1 MNKIFKSGGKWQVL
15 KKRVSPAVIAFQALL
30 ATALVMFLIMLLK
43 YNPEAA
49 PAVKREFRQTTYLN
63 VNDSNFTRLLDELD
77 PSAEVSHAPA
87 VPKFAVTQ
95 MVKFKLYRPQLV
107 TEPVKLPEFKTLP
120 TGEIALYPDFRT
132 TPETNTLLPRT
143 QAMAVLYDQS
153 GKELGRWQT
162 NTLPDGEKTIF
173 RIEGSGAL
181 QHTVIMTSCGNNSA
195 DRLALAKALALHLD
209 NGIYSVW
216 YPTAKRSM

>member
-63 VNDSNFTRLLDELD
+63 INDSDFIRLLDELD
-77 PSAEVSHAPA
+77 PAAETNHTPA

-95 MVKFKLYRPQLV
+95 MVKFKLFRPQLV
-107 TEPVKLPEFKTLP
+107 MEPVKLPGFQTLP
-120 TGEIALYPDFRT
+120 TGEIAIYPDFRT
-132 TPETNTLLPRT
+132 TPENNALLPQT

-162 NTLPDGEKTIF
+162 DILPDGEKTIF

-181 QHTVIMTSCGNNSA
+181 RHSVIMTSCGNNSA

>member
-63 VNDSNFTRLLDELD
+63 VNDSNFNRLLDELD
-77 PSAEVSHAPA
+77 PSAEVAHAPA

-132 TPETNTLLPRT
+132 SPETNTLLPRT
-143 QAMAVLYDQS
+143 LAMAVLYDQS

-162 NTLPDGEKTIF
+162 DTLPDGEKTIF

-195 DRLALAKALALHLD
+195 DRQALVKALALHLD

>member
-63 VNDSNFTRLLDELD
+63 VNDSDFTRLLDELD
-77 PSAEVSHAPA
+77 PSTETSHTPEI
-87 VPKFAVTQ
+87 PKYSVTR

-107 TEPVKLPEFKTLP
+107 TEPVKLPGFKALP
-120 TGEIALYPDFRT
+120 TGEIALYPDLRT
-132 TPETNTLLPRT
+132 TPETNALPSQP
-143 QAMAVLYDQS
+143 QAMAVLYDHS
-153 GKELGRWQT
+153 GKELARWQT
-162 NTLPDGEKTIF
+162 DTLPSGEKTIF

-181 QHTVIMTSCGNNSA
+181 QHSVIMTSCGNNSA
-195 DRLALAKALALHLD
+195 DRQALAKALALHLD
-209 NGIYSVW
+209 SGIYSVW

>member
-63 VNDSNFTRLLDELD
+63 VKDSDFNRLLDELD
-77 PSAEVSHAPA
+77 PLTETNHTPA
-87 VPKFAVTQ
+87 LPKFAVTQ

-107 TEPVKLPEFKTLP
+107 MEPVKLPGFKTLP
-120 TGEIALYPDFRT
+120 TGKIALYPDFRT
-132 TPETNTLLPRT
+132 APETNGFLPQT
-143 QAMAVLYDQS
+143 PAMAVLYDQS
-153 GKELGRWQT
+153 GKELTRWQT
-162 NTLPDGEKTIF
+162 DTLPDGEKTIF
-173 RIEGSGAL
+173 RIEGRGAL
-181 QHTVIMTSCGNNSA
+181 QHTVIMTSCGNTSA
-195 DRLALAKALALHLD
+195 DRQALAKALALHLD